1 MSHLFHFLLCFAG
14 KNLRNFI
21 YTKILRYFSYLIYS
35 STLWVK
41 YGLVKEA
48 SFLVN
53 VNSIG
58 AFLNFLFAFI
68 YYIYTSQKVCKSHI
82 FAILS
87 LVLATFFILFFQSL
101 LHKQL
106 IAAYLFMYP
115 ILLWVKYNASN
126 KGEAIHVMGVIC
138 SMFAVLAYASP
149 LASLVSKL
157 NLF

>member
-1 MSHLFHFLLCFAG
+1 MLSPNEVFDFNLQSNVSEDCSSGKHQQCLICSISCYVLQVKISEILFTQ
-14 KNLRNFI
+14 KM
-21 YTKILRYFSYLIYS
+21 LRYVSYLIYS

-68 YYIYTSQKVCKSHI
+68 YYIYTSQKVCKSHH

-87 LVLATFFILFFQSL
+87 LVLATF
-101 LHKQL
+101 LHFVSVTTPQATNSGML
-106 IAAYLFMYP
+106 IYVPHPPL
-115 ILLWVKYNASN
+115 
-126 KGEAIHVMGVIC
+126 GEV
-138 SMFAVLAYASP
+138 
-149 LASLVSKL
+149 
-157 NLF
+157 